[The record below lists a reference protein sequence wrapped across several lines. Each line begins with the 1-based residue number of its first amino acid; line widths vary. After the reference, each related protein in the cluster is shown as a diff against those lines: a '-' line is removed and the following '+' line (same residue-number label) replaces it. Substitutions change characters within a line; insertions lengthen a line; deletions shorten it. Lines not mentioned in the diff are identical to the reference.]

1 MIFTDFAQLKPP
13 SFQKILDVFDVNIC
27 ISESETQDFST
38 LSANLIQK
46 TYFWPSKFIL

>member
-1 MIFTDFAQLKPP
+1 MIFTDFAQLKQP
-13 SFQKILDVFDVNIC
+13 STQKILDDFVVNIC
-27 ISESETQDFST
+27 IPERKNQDFST

>member
-1 MIFTDFAQLKPP
+1 MIFTDFGQLKPA
-13 SFQKILDVFDVNIC
+13 SIQKILDDFDVNIC
-27 ISESETQDFST
+27 IPEGETQDFST